1 MADGGA
7 VGLGDLGAPA
17 AARGRDY
24 RPRLEAFFRAA
35 AITDPA
41 EAAGGLSAHFAT
53 LSEVLSADPVAVAD
67 YAGSAAA
74 NAVSTA
80 KALMLWSLEEGLV
93 KRRAVHT
100 QAAAADF
107 LKALIGFRCE
117 ELLVVLFLDSRRRL
131 IDHETVA
138 VGRPDS
144 VEFDVRRILLR
155 AIGRGASG
163 IIVAHNHPSGDP
175 KPSRSDIDVTRRLAD
190 ASQALGICLHD
201 HLVVAGG
208 EVRSAMFD

>member
-1 MADGGA
+1 M
-7 VGLGDLGAPA
+7 
-17 AARGRDY
+17 
-24 RPRLEAFFRAA
+24 
-35 AITDPA
+35 
-41 EAAGGLSAHFAT
+41 
-53 LSEVLSADPVAVAD
+53 LSADPVAVAD

-93 KRRAVHT
+93 ERRAVHT

-107 LKALIGFRCE
+107 LKGLIGFRCD
-117 ELLVVLFLDSRRRL
+117 ELLIVMFLDSRRRL
-131 IDHETVA
+131 IDHETIA

-208 EVRSAMFD
+208 QVRSAMFTT